1 MESEVPK
8 KQTRTFQRQIGVTL
22 LMAFVAIALQAHYSQ
37 QQSLIAKL
45 PKLNLVA
52 VSEVTKASLNQS
64 DRWRLQLMQKV
75 KRLETLTADCLQRTQ
90 KLQ

>member
-1 MESEVPK
+1 MESKVQK
-8 KQTRTFQRQIGVTL
+8 KQTRTLQRQMGVTL
-22 LMAFVAIALQAHYSQ
+22 LMAFVAITLQAHYSQ

-45 PKLNLVA
+45 PKLNLIA

-64 DRWRLQLMQKV
+64 DRLRVQLMQKV